1 MNIRLEKAKE
11 RLNYYYEAELA
22 VLSNQEYRIG
32 TRTMRRADLAE
43 IRRAITDLEKQIKQL
58 EALES
63 RKGTRRVFR
72 GVPRDL

>member
-22 VLSNQEYRIG
+22 VLSNQEYRLG